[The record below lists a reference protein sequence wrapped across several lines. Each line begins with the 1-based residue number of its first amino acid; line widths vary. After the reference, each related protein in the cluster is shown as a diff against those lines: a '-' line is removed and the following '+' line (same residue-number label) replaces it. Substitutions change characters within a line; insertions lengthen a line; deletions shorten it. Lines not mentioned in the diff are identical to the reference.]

1 MIDLSDTRITPL
13 ERDLLAEGRVAAVC
27 LFGRNVVDRF
37 QVSDYVAELRSLA
50 GPDLVIA
57 IDQEGGGVLRLRD
70 VPFPPAAMSLGAA
83 DDEGLTERV
92 AAATGRGLRSVGVN
106 LDFAPVAD
114 VNSNPDNPVIADRSF
129 GSDPVLVARHVAA
142 FVRGLQ
148 SEGVAATLKHFP
160 GHGDTD
166 VDSHLALPT
175 LRHDAGH
182 LESVDLPPF
191 KAGIAAGAAAI
202 MSAHILMPE
211 IDPRLPATLSR
222 SAMHGLLRTTLGFDG
237 VIVTDALDMR
247 AIKDSWLAQQAAVM
261 ALAAG
266 ADLPVV
272 IGTAAANR
280 AVLAEVEAAAADGR
294 LDPAEYSASQARLA
308 ALAER
313 FPAVKGQPDSAWR
326 ADGSDELLLDE
337 AAYRGLVVR
346 GEPPALGAGERVML
360 VAHDEVF
367 TNAAAQVTVRPAATL
382 AEALAAAGI
391 ETTRFAVD
399 DLDVDEV
406 ARAVTA
412 GARPAAI
419 VFASTTRLR
428 VKPTEAATAR
438 AVAGVARAV
447 GVPFLHVALWNPY
460 SADDVP
466 GPAVIAFGHSRRE
479 AAAVV
484 RRLVTPRAGAWQ
496 RPPVRRRRPC

>member
-1 MIDLSDTRITPL
+1 MIDLSDTRVTPA
-13 ERDLLAEGRVAAVC
+13 ERDLLSEGRVAAVC

-37 QVSDYVAELRSLA
+37 QLSDYVAELRSLA
-50 GPDLVIA
+50 GSDLIVA

-70 VPFPPAAMSLGAA
+70 VPFPPAAMSLGSA
-83 DDEGLTERV
+83 DDELLTERV

-129 GSDPVLVARHVAA
+129 GSDPDLVSRHVTA

-148 SEGVAATLKHFP
+148 GEGVAATLKHFP

-175 LRHDAGH
+175 LRHAADH
-182 LESVDLPPF
+182 LEAVDLPPF
-191 KAGIAAGAAAI
+191 RAGIAAGVAAI

-211 IDPRLPATLSR
+211 IDAQLPATLSR
-222 SAMHGLLRTTLGFDG
+222 QAMHGLLRTTMGFRG

-247 AIKDSWLAQQAAVM
+247 AIKDNWAAPQAAVM
-261 ALAAG
+261 SLKAG

-272 IGTAAANR
+272 IGTAAENR
-280 AVLAEVEAAAADGR
+280 AVLDEVESAAADGR
-294 LDPAEYSASQARLA
+294 LAPAEYAASQARVA

-313 FPAVKGQPDSAWR
+313 FPAGAWQPGDAWR
-326 ADGSDELLLDE
+326 SDGSDEELLGE
-337 AAYRGLVVR
+337 AASRGLVLR
-346 GEPPALGAGERVML
+346 GDPPALTAGDRIIL
-360 VAHDEVF
+360 VAREQVF
-367 TNAAAQVTVRPAATL
+367 TNAAAQVKVRPATSLAT
-382 AEALAAAGI
+382 ALGEAGI
-391 ETTRFAVD
+391 AVTRFASD
-399 DLDVDEV
+399 DLNLDEV
-406 ARAVTA
+406 ARAART

-428 VKPTEAATAR
+428 IKADEAATAR
-438 AVAGVARAV
+438 AVADVARAV

-460 SADDVP
+460 SAADVP
-466 GPAVIAFGHSRRE
+466 GPTVIAFGHAPRE

-484 RRLVTPRAGAWQ
+484 RSLVTRRSGA
-496 RPPVRRRRPC
+496 